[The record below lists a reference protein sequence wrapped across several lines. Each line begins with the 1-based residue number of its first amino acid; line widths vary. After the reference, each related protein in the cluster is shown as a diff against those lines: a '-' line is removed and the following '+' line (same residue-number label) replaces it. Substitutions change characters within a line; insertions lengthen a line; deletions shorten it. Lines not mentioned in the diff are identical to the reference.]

1 MLPIQLKTEGRL
13 ALVVGAGAVGLRKAK
28 AWRQAGGEVRF
39 VDPVI
44 DAKLDGELIREAFA
58 PGHLEDVFAVFA
70 CATEAVNDDVVMT
83 ARANGVLV
91 CDAIRPE
98 RGDFTL
104 PAVVR
109 RGDLSF
115 AVGTNGAAP
124 SLARKLAERLDE
136 EFDEAYTIWTRL
148 LGDIRPHVQRLSLD
162 PETRRDLF
170 LSLTDSSWLDRLRQ
184 VGPEATEAEMLQFIA
199 TADGG

>member
-13 ALVVGAGAVGLRKAK
+13 ALIVGAGDVGLRKAK
-28 AWRQAGGEVRF
+28 AWRRAGGDVRF
-39 VDPVI
+39 VDPDPDLV
-44 DAKLDGELIREAFA
+44 LDGEHICESFA
-58 PGHLEDVFAVFA
+58 PSHLEDVLAVFA
-70 CATEAVNDDVVMT
+70 CATDAVNEDVVLM

-104 PAVVR
+104 PAIVR

-124 SLARKLAERLDE
+124 TLAKQLAERIDE
-136 EFDEAYTIWTRL
+136 EFDEAYTIWTRI
-148 LGDIRPHVQRLSLD
+148 LGTVRPAVIRVTTD
-162 PETRRDLF
+162 PEARRDIF
-170 LSLTDSSWLDRLRQ
+170 LALTDPSWLDRLRQ
-184 VGPEATEAEMLQFIA
+184 IGPEATEAEMLQFIA
-199 TADGG
+199 NADGG

>member
-1 MLPIQLKTEGRL
+1 MLPIQLRTEGRL
-13 ALVVGAGAVGLRKAK
+13 ALIVGAGAVGLRKAK
-28 AWRQAGGEVRF
+28 MWRQAGGEVRY
-39 VDPVI
+39 VDPNV
-44 DAKLDGELIREAFA
+44 DDELDGELIREPFA
-58 PGHLEDVFAVFA
+58 PRHLEDAFVAFA
-70 CATEAVNDDVVMT
+70 CATEAVNEDVLLT

-124 SLARKLAERLDE
+124 SLAKKLAERLDD
-136 EFDEAYTIWTRL
+136 EFDEAYTIWTRI
-148 LGDIRPHVQRLSLD
+148 LGSVRPYIQRVQLD
-162 PETRRDLF
+162 PATRRDLY
-170 LSLTDSSWLDRLRQ
+170 LALTDFSWLERLRQ

-199 TADGG
+199 SADAG

>member
-1 MLPIQLKTEGRL
+1 MLPIQLRTEGRL
-13 ALVVGAGAVGLRKAK
+13 ALVVGAGAVGVRKAK
-28 AWRQAGGEVRF
+28 MWRQAGGEVRF
-39 VDPVI
+39 VDPEA
-44 DAKLDGELIREAFA
+44 DADLDGELIREPFA
-58 PGHLEDVFAVFA
+58 PRHLEDVSAVFA
-70 CATEAVNDDVVMT
+70 CATEAVNEDVVLV

-124 SLARKLAERLDE
+124 SLARKLADRLDE
-136 EFDEAYTIWTRL
+136 EFDEAYTIWTRI
-148 LGDIRPHVQRLSLD
+148 LGEMRPHVQRMGLN
-162 PETRRDLF
+162 PGARRDLY
-170 LSLTDSSWLDRLRQ
+170 LALTDFSWLDRLRQ

-199 TADGG
+199 TADGS

>member
-39 VDPVI
+39 VDPTV
-44 DAKLDGELIREAFA
+44 DAELDGELIREPFS
-58 PGHLEDVFAVFA
+58 PRHLEDVTAVFA
-70 CATEAVNDDVVMT
+70 CATEAVNEDVVLT
-83 ARANGVLV
+83 ARANGILA

-124 SLARKLAERLDE
+124 ALAKKLAERLDE
-136 EFDEAYTIWTRL
+136 QFDEAYTIWTRI
-148 LGDIRPHVQRLSLD
+148 LGTLRPHIQRVDLD
-162 PETRRDLF
+162 PATRRDLY
-170 LSLTDSSWLDRLRQ
+170 LALTDFSWLDRLRQ
-184 VGPEATEAEMLQFIA
+184 VGPEATEVEMLRFIA
-199 TADGG
+199 GADPG